1 MKRLFNGLAA
11 LTLTTAFTF
20 TIVFVMP
27 VAANDFEPQ
36 IKKFYDSTVKAWL
49 TDPAVIEAIKAQN
62 SETADFDAAKIDAL
76 DKQWRTEAKAGSG
89 PLVDKVSSTALSA
102 WLVSKK
108 EEAGG
113 KIAEVFVMDAK
124 GLNVGLSDLTSDYM
138 QGDESKHQKTY
149 GAGAD
154 AVFIDEVEFDE
165 SSGAFQSQLSA
176 TISDGGVPIGAITV
190 GMNVEKL

>member
-1 MKRLFNGLAA
+1 MKILFNGLAA
-11 LTLTTAFTF
+11 LTLTTAFTL
-20 TIVFVMP
+20 TMIFVMP

-36 IKKFYDSTVKAWL
+36 IRKFFNSTAKAWL

-62 SETADFDAAKIDAL
+62 LETADFDAAKIDAL

-149 GAGAD
+149 GAGVD

-176 TISDGGVPIGAITV
+176 TISDGGVPIGAITI

>member
-1 MKRLFNGLAA
+1 MKILFNGLAA
-11 LTLTTAFTF
+11 LTLTTAFTL
-20 TIVFVMP
+20 TMIFVMP

-36 IKKFYDSTVKAWL
+36 IRKFFDSTAKAWL

-62 SETADFDAAKIDAL
+62 LETADFDAAKIDAL
-76 DKQWRTEAKAGSG
+76 DKQWRAEAKAGSG

-124 GLNVGLSDLTSDYM
+124 GLKRPLRNDRIPCY
-138 QGDESKHQKTY
+138 
-149 GAGAD
+149 A
-154 AVFIDEVEFDE
+154 
-165 SSGAFQSQLSA
+165 
-176 TISDGGVPIGAITV
+176 
-190 GMNVEKL
+190 